1 MSRHLERLLKL
12 DALIRSGHRQT
23 TALLSDQVDVSE
35 RTVRNDL
42 TFMRDRFHAPLEF
55 SHSRGFYY
63 TDPEWRLPS
72 ISLSQGELF
81 ALTLGARMLAAYS
94 GLAYRQELSSAIA
107 RLSERLPEQTWV
119 DLQQVAEERILFRV
133 GAESNL
139 NPEIWQQ
146 LEEACRNQKSVQ
158 MTYYTASSNSVSD
171 RKLDPY
177 LLHICRSQSHRD
189 WLRQV
194 ASTLACQPKRRVTQ
208 CGSGCGIF

>member
-1 MSRHLERLLKL
+1 
-12 DALIRSGHRQT
+12 
-23 TALLSDQVDVSE
+23 
-35 RTVRNDL
+35 
-42 TFMRDRFHAPLEF
+42 MRDRFHAPLEF
-55 SHSRGFYY
+55 SKSKGFYY
-63 TDPEWRLPS
+63 ADAEWRLPS
-72 ISLSQGELF
+72 VSLSQGELF

-133 GAESNL
+133 GAETNL

-158 MTYYTASSNSVSD
+158 MTYYTASSNLVSD

-177 LLHICRSQSHRD
+177 LLHIYRGTNPYLIGYCHKRQEIRWFRVDRIQQLRVLNQSFVQDPTFDAKDHESIP
-189 WLRQV
+189 LISV
-194 ASTLACQPKRRVTQ
+194 Y
-208 CGSGCGIF
+208 